1 MSYTSE
7 QEKIVLKV
15 LSYKLHQYYE
25 ILAVEKSASDGE
37 IKKSYRKLAIKL
49 HPDKN
54 PHPRSSEAFK
64 LINKAWGVLGDESK
78 KRIYDQ
84 TGSDPDSRFSGFSN
98 SGSTPSASSSAFA
111 NGYAR
116 LNFDGVFQDDLFNMF
131 FGGGQRA
138 GGPTFTFGNN
148 GFTFHSF
155 GGDGFDPFGG
165 RFAQQQRQ
173 RQRQRLQ
180 QEPQVQ
186 PSLWETIK
194 QIAPILIIL
203 VATILSSFFS
213 NESTPEHLFEK
224 TPKYSVERTTPNY
237 KIPFFVGDKF
247 LEDKSELKLKSFDAK
262 VENIYVQDRRVKC
275 SREQVY
281 KNDLI
286 EEARGWLYTDQRK
299 LRHAEAMPMPH
310 CQELRDLG
318 LI

>member
-1 MSYTSE
+1 MSFTSD

-54 PHPRSSEAFK
+54 PHPRASEAFK
-64 LINKAWGVLGDESK
+64 LINKAWGVLGDDSK

-84 TGSDPDSRFSGFSN
+84 TGSDPDSRFLGFSN
-98 SGSTPSASSSAFA
+98 SGSTSAASAFS
-111 NGYAR
+111 NGHAR

-138 GGPTFTFGNN
+138 SGPAFTFGNN

-155 GGDGFDPFGG
+155 GGDGFDPFTG

-173 RQRQRLQ
+173 RQRRRT
-180 QEPQVQ
+180 QELHAE
-186 PSLWETIK
+186 PSFWETIK
-194 QIAPILIIL
+194 QIAPILVIL
-203 VATILSSFFS
+203 FATLLSSFFS
-213 NESTPEHLFEK
+213 GESTPEYLFSR
-224 TPKYSVERTTPNY
+224 TPKYSVQRTTPHFN
-237 KIPFFVGDKF
+237 IPFYVGDKF
-247 LEDKSELKLKSFDAK
+247 LEDKSELKLKNFDAK
-262 VENIYVQDRRVKC
+262 VENLYVQDRRAKC
-275 SREQVY
+275 SREQVH
-281 KNDLI
+281 KNELMED
-286 EEARGWLYTDQRK
+286 AQGWFYTDHRR
-299 LRHAEAMPMPH
+299 LRQAEAMPMPH

-318 LI
+318 IL